1 MSFNILCLCHLEEGL
16 WNSSPYKQSG
26 LLQNDGHQVIKQSF
40 IKHHGNDIQ
49 KPKETSF
56 QPSNVNNLEVATGLA
71 GVLLEHAFWTKQQ
84 IEWTSLRESPYKNY
98 DIFPIHQYFLDASP
112 RSQATPLLPSCT
124 LAVAS
129 PTPLA
134 AFVAFAHWNVAAAVA
149 APTSPEMKPPA
160 SSRWQVT
167 SLMVCRVT
175 EVRIMCQWWF
185 CYFYVKKICEI
196 VKNRW
201 NR

>member
-1 MSFNILCLCHLEEGL
+1 MEKT
-16 WNSSPYKQSG
+16 P
-26 LLQNDGHQVIKQSF
+26 IKQNSKKQK
-40 IKHHGNDIQ
+40 KH
-49 KPKETSF
+49 PL
-56 QPSNVNNLEVATGLA
+56 NVNNLEVATGLA

-84 IEWTSLRESPYKNY
+84 LRESPYKNHG
-98 DIFPIHQYFLDASP
+98 IFPSIQQHFLDASP
-112 RSQATPLLPSCT
+112 RSQETPLLPSCT
-124 LAVAS
+124 PAVAS

-185 CYFYVKKICEI
+185 CYFSVKKICEI
-196 VKNRW
+196 VKNR
-201 NR
+201 

>member
-1 MSFNILCLCHLEEGL
+1 MKHPSAKRMSSSHQAILHQTERTGRP
-16 WNSSPYKQSG
+16 WNMEKTP
-26 LLQNDGHQVIKQSF
+26 IKQHSKKQK
-40 IKHHGNDIQ
+40 KH
-49 KPKETSF
+49 PL
-56 QPSNVNNLEVATGLA
+56 NVNNLEVATGLA

-98 DIFPIHQYFLDASP
+98 DIFPSIHQHFLDASS

-134 AFVAFAHWNVAAAVA
+134 AFVAFAHWNIAAAVA

-167 SLMVCRVT
+167 SLMLCTVP
-175 EVRIMCQWWF
+175 EVRIMCQRSVLLLF
-185 CYFYVKKICEI
+185 CQKDLWNCE
-196 VKNRW
+196 K
-201 NR
+201 